1 MILALICFALFAPAA
16 AGAQNAPQQA
26 PYATERQPVTLFVD
40 ASRAA
45 EGLMFVR
52 ERIPAVPGDF
62 TIVYPKWIPG
72 EHGPTG
78 PLNDLAEL
86 RVSANGSPLELHR
99 DGIDL
104 YAFHLT
110 VPPGATGLDVN
121 FTVLMNAPGDHMSSH
136 SLAVLNWNRA
146 LLYQEG
152 IDSRHYFV
160 KPAIALPTGWDYGT
174 ALRGAIAQR
183 RPRGFQRY
191 AARDAGRF
199 AARYGSLRPEMG
211 SMA

>member
-1 MILALICFALFAPAA
+1 MARLILALICFALFAPAA
-16 AGAQNAPQQA
+16 ARAQNAAQQA

-52 ERIPAVPGDF
+52 ERIPAAPGDF

-104 YAFHLT
+104 YAFH
-110 VPPGATGLDVN
+110 
-121 FTVLMNAPGDHMSSH
+121 
-136 SLAVLNWNRA
+136 
-146 LLYQEG
+146 
-152 IDSRHYFV
+152 
-160 KPAIALPTGWDYGT
+160 
-174 ALRGAIAQR
+174 
-183 RPRGFQRY
+183 
-191 AARDAGRF
+191 
-199 AARYGSLRPEMG
+199 
-211 SMA
+211 